1 MPIDLVSKTDY
12 SNPVSGFTKL
22 FESIIHSTVWETE
35 MHVKIT
41 WITMLA
47 MANRNGDVCASVPG
61 LAKAAG
67 VALEQVIDALALLSS
82 PDKWSRTKAHEGRRI
97 EEIEGGWHLLNY
109 TKYREQRDADERR
122 IQTREAVAR
131 HRRKSAD
138 VSTVS
143 QGKPRKAQAEAEA
156 EAYSED
162 TAKGAV
168 SVCAERQKS
177 GRPLVGSPLE
187 HRSHGW
193 CNQRGLCL
201 PASLYAELLGRLGGP
216 EREKDLI
223 AWLGATI
230 DALDATVPGETVW
243 VFWRSRFEVW
253 QGSTA
258 PQKGRKSAKQPT
270 YDSDWFAECQRL
282 HANEC
287 DGQMKH
293 AIRMQV
299 EADA

>member
-1 MPIDLVSKTDY
+1 MNLFDVVSKPDY

-67 VALEQVIDALALLSS
+67 VSLAQVLDALKILSS

-97 EEIEGGWHLLNY
+97 EEMEGGWHLLNY

-138 VSTVS
+138 VSNVS
-143 QGKPRKAQAEAEA
+143 HGKPRKAQAEAEA
-156 EAYSED
+156 EAETTKARKAKSTTLIIPPGFEAFWSAYPRKIGKRAAMTAWARLKVNGSFDKVLAAVEQQKRSEQWMRD
-162 TAKGAV
+162 GGQFIPHPATWLN
-168 SVCAERQKS
+168 Q
-177 GRPLVGSPLE
+177 GRWDDE
-187 HRSHGW
+187 
-193 CNQRGLCL
+193 
-201 PASLYAELLGRLGGP
+201 PASAIAPSLRVVGP
-216 EREKDLI
+216 R
-223 AWLGATI
+223 
-230 DALDATVPGETVW
+230 TV
-243 VFWRSRFEVW
+243 
-253 QGSTA
+253 
-258 PQKGRKSAKQPT
+258 
-270 YDSDWFAECQRL
+270 
-282 HANEC
+282 
-287 DGQMKH
+287 
-293 AIRMQV
+293 
-299 EADA
+299 